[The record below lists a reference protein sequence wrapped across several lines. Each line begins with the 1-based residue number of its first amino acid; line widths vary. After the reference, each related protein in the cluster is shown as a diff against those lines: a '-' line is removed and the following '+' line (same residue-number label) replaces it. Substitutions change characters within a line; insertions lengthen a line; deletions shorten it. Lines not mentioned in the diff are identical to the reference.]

1 MSLLRSP
8 KVAFV
13 VMSFVVA
20 AGIVFGYRWF
30 GWIGVGLVG
39 VLGLAIS
46 LRAEI
51 FEAHG
56 DPHER
61 ASTHVV
67 KMYAKQLENRR
78 LENRDAQVRRHG
90 EDQQRHIFHR
100 VINAVFTAITML
112 GGSMHLLREF

>member
-1 MSLLRSP
+1 MWLLRST

-20 AGIVFGYRWF
+20 VGIVFGFRYY

-51 FEAHG
+51 FETYG

-61 ASTHVV
+61 AANDVV
-67 KMYAKQLENRR
+67 KMYAQQLENRR
-78 LENRDAQVRRHG
+78 FENRDAQHRRYG
-90 EDQQRHIFHR
+90 DDLRRHIFHR
-100 VINAVFTAITML
+100 VINAVFAAIVML